1 MPDKKTIIT
10 VSLIVVFIGSIL
22 VFWPSGKNNT
32 TGTGPVTSI
41 KSTDWT
47 RGAVDPV
54 ITLIEYGDFQ
64 CPACRAY
71 EGVVQQLSKD
81 FKDTLSFGYRHFPLV
96 QIHQNALPSSKASE
110 AAGLQGKFWEMHD
123 ILYEK
128 QSEWSDS
135 TNGKE
140 IFTGYAKNMG
150 LDVVRFE
157 KDLENSE
164 LTKKIEADYREG
176 LRIDVSAT
184 PTFFVNGKKIKN
196 PGSLEDF
203 KKIIEKELSGSAAL

>member
-1 MPDKKTIIT
+1 MTNNKTISAI
-10 VSLIVVFIGSIL
+10 VIVVVAIGL
-22 VFWPSGKNNT
+22 FAAFWPGNDDAQGGS
-32 TGTGPVTSI
+32 VTSL
-41 KSTDWT
+41 KSSDWT
-47 RGAVDPV
+47 RGAENPKV
-54 ITLIEYGDFQ
+54 TLIEYGDFQ
-64 CPACRAY
+64 CPACRVY
-71 EGVVQQLSKD
+71 EGVVEQLREE

-96 QIHQNALPSSKASE
+96 QIHQNALLSAKASE

-140 IFTGYAKNMG
+140 IFTGYAKNMS